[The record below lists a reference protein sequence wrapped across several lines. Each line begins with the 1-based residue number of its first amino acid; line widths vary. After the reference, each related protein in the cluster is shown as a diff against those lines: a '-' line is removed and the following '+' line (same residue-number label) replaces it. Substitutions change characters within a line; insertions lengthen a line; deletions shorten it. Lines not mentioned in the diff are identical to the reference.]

1 MKQLLE
7 KAKILTLCLA
17 LVLTVTACSDTA
29 DTGDVSKETPPT
41 VSSSIGDTTNESSSI
56 PDVTTPTEKEPIR
69 TDNSPSEDNDTTPP
83 TTETIPP
90 TEDETT
96 TKQEEQQPTK
106 TFDLSEVPAYS
117 GSLFVAINDNV
128 PFFSD
133 DEMTDISFES
143 YSNLDS
149 LGRCGVAVASVGLD
163 IMPTEDRESISS
175 VYPTGWEQEKYSNV
189 DGGWLY
195 NRCHILGFQL
205 TGENAN
211 EKNLITGTRQM
222 NVDAMLPF
230 ENMVADYVKETGNH
244 VYLRVTPI
252 FEGNNLLATG
262 VLMEAKSVE
271 DNGDGVLYNVFCYN
285 AQEDVTIDYAT
296 GNSSSLYAEKEEVDQ
311 TPPPVTELQTSNAD
325 EGNVADVD
333 TNGNGTVTIA
343 EAKAAGYKMPITSD
357 HWLYKYMRDAD
368 GDGMVGEN
376 N

>member
-1 MKQLLE
+1 MKHFLG
-7 KAKILTLCLA
+7 KAKILTLCLL
-17 LVLTVTACSDTA
+17 LVLAVTACN
-29 DTGDVSKETPPT
+29 GDPT
-41 VSSSIGDTTNESSSI
+41 SGVSS
-56 PDVTTPTEKEPIR
+56 EPSLGVS
-69 TDNSPSEDNDTTPP
+69 TSQEVQTPSEDSFSEVPITDSSSEQASE
-83 TTETIPP
+83 TTEPKE
-90 TEDETT
+90 TETSPVQTT
-96 TKQEEQQPTK
+96 KPQEEVSTKQEEQEPVK
-106 TFDLSEVPAYS
+106 TFDLSEVPTYS
-117 GSLFVAINDNV
+117 GSPYVAINDYV

-133 DEMTDISFES
+133 EEMTTKSFEQ
-143 YSNLDS
+143 YSSLDS
-149 LGRCGVAVASVGLD
+149 LGRCGVALASVGLD

-211 EKNLITGTRQM
+211 KKNLITGTRQM

-271 DNGDGVLYNVFCYN
+271 DDGEGVLYNVFCYN
-285 AQEDVTIDYAT
+285 AQEGVTIDYAT
-296 GNSSSLYAEKEEVDQ
+296 GDSSSPYAEQEVE
-311 TPPPVTELQTSNAD
+311 PVSPPVIESQTGGSD

-333 TNGNGTVTIA
+333 TNGNGKVTIA
-343 EAKAAGYKMPITSD
+343 EAKAAGYKMPITRD
-357 HWLYKYMRDAD
+357 HWLYKYMTDGD
-368 GDGMVGEN
+368 GDGMVGE
-376 N
+376 